1 MAKARVTITR
11 VKEMKARLRQVA
23 REFPD
28 LVARALY
35 LEAQIEL
42 TESKRRVPVDTG
54 VLRASGQVVG
64 PDGGTGR
71 KLFVTIAYGGAA
83 ESYAIIV
90 HEDLDAF
97 HRIGQAKYL
106 ESVLLESAPYMAD
119 RLAKRVQLNK
129 LKV

>member
-1 MAKARVTITR
+1 MAKARVTITG

-23 REFPD
+23 RQFPD

-54 VLRASGQVVG
+54 TLRASGQVIG
-64 PDGGTGR
+64 PDRGAGR

-83 ESYAIIV
+83 ESYAIYV
-90 HEDLDAF
+90 HEDLEAF

-119 RLAKRVQLNK
+119 RLARRVQLDK